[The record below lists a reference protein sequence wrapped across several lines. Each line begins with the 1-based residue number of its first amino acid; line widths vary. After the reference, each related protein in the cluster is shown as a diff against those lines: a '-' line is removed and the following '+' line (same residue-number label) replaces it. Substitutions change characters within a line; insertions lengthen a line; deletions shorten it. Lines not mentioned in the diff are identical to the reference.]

1 MSENNRIYYACQV
14 VGIKPCFVSDVVTPV
29 HGVQSIGINTSFSL
43 EQAFELGMV
52 QIYENIENLPE
63 VEVTMEK
70 VLDGY
75 PLLYH
80 LNTPLA
86 TNPGL
91 VSRSKERSCISL
103 GIYPEDKDAVSGLA
117 PVEVYLSGM
126 YVSQISYNL
135 PVEGNCTES
144 MTVVGNNKRWF
155 QQGSGTSNPLGFTGA
170 NINLVNTFKID
181 PATGAGKDYPAALD
195 MDGAFGT
202 STGSLSFRGGVQRRE
217 NVRVDKSIL
226 PTSIFGVNGTG
237 VGNGY
242 QGVYGSGGVPRV
254 HLQNISF
261 STSTGREDL
270 LELGRK
276 GAYYKAATFP
286 IEVSTEIEAISGS
299 GDFVNAYE
307 FGDPALRGTR
317 DVGSNTREERILV
330 RMNDGTC
337 FDLGS
342 RNRLQSVNY
351 GGGDAGGGNVS
362 LRYSFINYNDLRVLH
377 PQDPAIAGY
386 TSAEV
391 SLVDVS
397 TLGET
402 KE

>member
-14 VGIKPCFVSDVVTPV
+14 VGIKPCFTAAAVTPA
-29 HGVQSIGINTSFSL
+29 HGVQNIGINTTFNL

-75 PLLYH
+75 ALLYH
-80 LNTPLA
+80 LATPLA
-86 TNPGL
+86 SNAGL
-91 VSRSKERSCISL
+91 VSRSKERCCVSL
-103 GIYPEDKDAVSGLA
+103 GIYPEDRDAVSGVA

-126 YVSQISYNL
+126 YVSQLSFTM

-144 MTVVGNNKRWF
+144 ITVIGNNKRWF
-155 QQGSGTSNPLGFTGA
+155 TSSSGNANAVGFTGA
-170 NINLVNTFKID
+170 SIDLVSEFKID
-181 PATGAGKDYPAALD
+181 TDTGAGGDYPLALD
-195 MDGAFGT
+195 TGAGGT
-202 STGSLSFRGGVQRRE
+202 IAFRGGIQRRE
-217 NVRVDKSIL
+217 NVRLDKSVL
-226 PTSIFGVNGTG
+226 PTSIYGVSGTG
-237 VGNGY
+237 VSNGY
-242 QGVYGSGGVPRV
+242 LGVYGSGGAPRV
-254 HLQNISF
+254 HLQNISI

-276 GAYYKAATFP
+276 GPYYKAATFP
-286 IEVSTEIEAISGS
+286 IEVSTEIEAISTS
-299 GDFVNAYE
+299 GDFINAYE

-317 DVGSNTREERILV
+317 DVGNNTREEKILIRI
-330 RMNDGTC
+330 NDGTC
-337 FDLGS
+337 FDLGK

-362 LRYSFINYNDLRVLH
+362 LKYSYVNYNDLRVLH
-377 PQDPAIAGY
+377 PEDPAIGNY
-386 TSAEV
+386 TVAEAA
-391 SLVDVS
+391 LVDVTS
-397 TLGET
+397 LGDT